1 MKISFTK
8 SKTKYIL
15 ASLLLLSTLLSFAF
29 PSLFSFSLNKWII
42 IPTICFL
49 EIVVFALLLLRIE
62 LSQKLSRIFS
72 VLFLIVF
79 PLISLMYLEFLQKS
93 MHLGSFKA
101 YAVNYMIFFGAY
113 LLVAMLTTHIKY
125 SIFIMSPV
133 TFLIGVVNHYVL
145 AFRGTPMQPWD
156 IAAAKTAMNVVDN
169 FIFTMDEYVLISLFM
184 MLILVLC
191 ALYLNSEKIDKN
203 VRLYALATATV
214 LLLICIIV
222 PSYLITKNRGKFD
235 RDLWNQT
242 ISSKNNG
249 YVTNFLLNLQL
260 MSNEA
265 PENYSIKAIN
275 DILSDYTSDGS
286 QENLPNIIVIMN
298 EAFADLEAIEDFG
311 LQEDYMPFVHSMSN
325 AENTV
330 TGNLNV
336 SIFGG
341 GTCNTEYEFL
351 SSNICGM
358 LRSGSYPMQQFVNNN
373 SVSIA
378 SNLKSLGY
386 KTVGVHPYYGSG
398 WNRSRA
404 YPFLGFDQFLTIDD
418 FDESTELVREY
429 VSDKACYEKIFHI
442 SEQTTDQP
450 LFLFAVTMQNHGG
463 YETEWQTMPNNIMLL
478 DENTYQQTN
487 QYVELAKMS
496 DDAFKELIDYYSND
510 ERATIVLFFGDHQ
523 PSLGSEYGELFS
535 SVKGEKIEKAA
546 KQYFVPFVLWANF
559 DIKEERIENISPN
572 FLAPLM
578 LEKAKMPQTAYH
590 KYLNDLRKKIPSIT
604 TIACIDESNTMFTLE
619 ENNHHSEE
627 LLKYDILQYN
637 NVFDQKNLVSEK
649 FNYILE

>member
-1 MKISFTK
+1 
-8 SKTKYIL
+8 
-15 ASLLLLSTLLSFAF
+15 
-29 PSLFSFSLNKWII
+29 
-42 IPTICFL
+42 
-49 EIVVFALLLLRIE
+49 
-62 LSQKLSRIFS
+62 
-72 VLFLIVF
+72 
-79 PLISLMYLEFLQKS
+79 
-93 MHLGSFKA
+93 
-101 YAVNYMIFFGAY
+101 
-113 LLVAMLTTHIKY
+113 
-125 SIFIMSPV
+125 
-133 TFLIGVVNHYVL
+133 
-145 AFRGTPMQPWD
+145 
-156 IAAAKTAMNVVDN
+156 
-169 FIFTMDEYVLISLFM
+169 
-184 MLILVLC
+184 
-191 ALYLNSEKIDKN
+191 
-203 VRLYALATATV
+203 
-214 LLLICIIV
+214 
-222 PSYLITKNRGKFD
+222 
-235 RDLWNQT
+235 
-242 ISSKNNG
+242 
-249 YVTNFLLNLQL
+249 
-260 MSNEA
+260 
-265 PENYSIKAIN
+265 
-275 DILSDYTSDGS
+275 
-286 QENLPNIIVIMN
+286 MN